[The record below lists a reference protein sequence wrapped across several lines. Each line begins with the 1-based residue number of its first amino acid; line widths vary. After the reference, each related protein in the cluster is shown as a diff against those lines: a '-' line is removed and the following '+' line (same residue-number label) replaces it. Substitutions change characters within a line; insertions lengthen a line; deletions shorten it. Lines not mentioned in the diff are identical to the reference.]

1 MTSSAPPRSV
11 QPRWIFPFQSR
22 SAARQ
27 SSSMRRNHG
36 EAGSNAGRMPAASQF
51 SQRPGVNQPL
61 AADHCGKDSGTEI
74 QPAGWIRVREIRTA
88 FQVLLL
94 NGQNLL
100 GRNREVVHR
109 HVMERIRIDGPG
121 RRFDPDMDHRAAEFA
136 APPRLPVRGEAVPV
150 ETGKVSHDSHP
161 FVFHIIPDFVRP
173 VLPSSVVYC
182 CILRSGGPE
191 NCRSRRFGS
200 ISRKPVPPLSYRYG
214 FPVAGSGGSS
224 GIRRCSFAVPA
235 ANSVRPGKARAGR
248 ISGNDDGNTRAGNEK
263 YRKRISRRR

>member
-36 EAGSNAGRMPAASQF
+36 EAGSNAGRMPGGVAVLPASRREPDRVF
-51 SQRPGVNQPL
+51 AVVPL

-109 HVMERIRIDGPG
+109 HVMEPGYASTAPGGASIRTWTIGRRSSPRHHASQFAVRRFQSKRARSVMIRILS
-121 RRFDPDMDHRAAEFA
+121 FF
-136 APPRLPVRGEAVPV
+136 
-150 ETGKVSHDSHP
+150 
-161 FVFHIIPDFVRP
+161 
-173 VLPSSVVYC
+173 
-182 CILRSGGPE
+182 ILYP
-191 NCRSRRFGS
+191 
-200 ISRKPVPPLSYRYG
+200 I
-214 FPVAGSGGSS
+214 SS
-224 GIRRCSFAVPA
+224 GLSCRHLSSIA
-235 ANSVRPGKARAGR
+235 A
-248 ISGNDDGNTRAGNEK
+248 
-263 YRKRISRRR
+263 Y